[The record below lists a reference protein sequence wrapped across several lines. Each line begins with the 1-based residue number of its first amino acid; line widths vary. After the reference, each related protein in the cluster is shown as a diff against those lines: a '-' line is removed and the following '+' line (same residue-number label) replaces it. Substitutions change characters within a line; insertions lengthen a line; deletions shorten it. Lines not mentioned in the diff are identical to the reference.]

1 MIDNEAVN
9 WLLQSPFP
17 LEPSH
22 RTITPKKVQAI
33 DGEGA
38 LSVPSSYSLLK
49 TPSRLRSSLPHGGD
63 IFRIHKIS
71 EVSKILANVRHSKHG
86 PRKLPKTPVLKNPI
100 DPNTPIS
107 LSPNVKII
115 YPCSF

>member
-1 MIDNEAVN
+1 MLMMKMMVTLV
-9 WLLQSPFP
+9 LLM
-17 LEPSH
+17 LVA
-22 RTITPKKVQAI
+22 VQAI

-71 EVSKILANVRHSKHG
+71 EVSKILANVRHSKL
-86 PRKLPKTPVLKNPI
+86 KLPKTPILKNPI